1 MTTETQLIRIFEN
14 VIGVRNLNRDERF
27 VDIGG
32 NSLNLVA
39 ILKQI
44 KEQTG
49 VAPPARMFFD
59 KSASTVAALSSA
71 IDTQRAQTSARSSN
85 RLSADLV

>member
-1 MTTETQLIRIFEN
+1 MSTESLLIRIFEN
-14 VIGVRNLNRDERF
+14 VIGVCDLHRDARF

-44 KEQTG
+44 KEKTG
-49 VAPPARMFFD
+49 VSPPARMFFD
-59 KSASTVAALSSA
+59 KSASTIAALSSA
-71 IDTQRAQTSARSSN
+71 IDTQRAQTLSTVSAT
-85 RLSADLV
+85 D